1 MWSSTDTSQWLFNV
15 STSQSVS
22 YINVRDSDATGSYAP
37 IDASTGGISTG
48 SFNVNWTWPS
58 VGINISGGSDMRTG
72 DTVTVA
78 VNNTPYPAKTGTI
91 SAVDGT
97 WTITSV
103 TVGANA
109 IVTVWVVTATAGNQ
123 STAVTKYDN
132 TGPITGMVLNQN
144 VLSIGSAD
152 NASLTVTNLGQYDWN
167 NDTKIMHTAN
177 SGVLTVDG
185 GGQYTNE
192 KIDILSGNTF
202 TINGGASESLTTIN
216 IDINGAL
223 VSTGAGAINVSGNW
237 TNSGTFTAGSSTV
250 TYNAAAGGQT
260 IGGVTYNNLT
270 LSNTSGTNTAGGN
283 LVVNGTLDT
292 AAGGTLDMTA
302 SYTLSGT
309 LGTITNNGT
318 ISTAVPTTTSAVPIP
333 SGKSWGGTIIYAAA
347 TGAQTIVAGTYN
359 NLTLSNTS
367 GTNTAGG
374 NLVVNVTLTTTNGGT
389 LDMVTYDLGVTN
401 VTNAGTIKTQST
413 SATPLTTCKTWGGT
427 VQYDRAGI
435 QGIAVGTYNNLTLAG
450 TSAKTFQVGTTTVN
464 GILSMEGTA
473 TAALTGT
480 LTYGAAATLQYN
492 TATGRTAG
500 AAEWITPFTATGGI
514 IIANTGAITLNADK
528 VLNASV
534 PLTINSGAALSSG
547 NYALTI
553 GGDWTNNGGAFTPG
567 TGTVTFNGTGAQ
579 AINGTASSQAFYN
592 IIIAK
597 TAGQT
602 LSVSGSTTTLTVQDL
617 TET

>member
-58 VGINISGGSDMRTG
+58 VDINISGGSDMRTG
-72 DTVTVA
+72 DTVRVA

-103 TVGANA
+103 KIGANA

-152 NASLTVTNLGQYDWN
+152 NASLTVTNIGQYDWN

-185 GGQYTNE
+185 GGQYTDE

-202 TINGGASESLTTIN
+202 TINGGASESLSTIN

-309 LGTITNNGT
+309 LGTITNNGA
-318 ISTAVPTTTSAVPIP
+318 ISTTNTASATPIP
-333 SGKSWGGTIIYAAA
+333 SGKTWGGTITYAAT

-359 NLTLSNTS
+359 NLNLNNGS
-367 GTNTAGG
+367 GTDTAGG
-374 NLVVNVTLTTTNGGT
+374 NLVVNGTFIILYSGGT
-389 LDMVTYDLGVTN
+389 LDM
-401 VTNAGTIKTQST
+401 
-413 SATPLTTCKTWGGT
+413 
-427 VQYDRAGI
+427 
-435 QGIAVGTYNNLTLAG
+435 
-450 TSAKTFQVGTTTVN
+450 
-464 GILSMEGTA
+464 
-473 TAALTGT
+473 TGS
-480 LTYGAAATLQYN
+480 Y
-492 TATGRTAG
+492 
-500 AAEWITPFTATGGI
+500 
-514 IIANTGAITLNADK
+514 
-528 VLNASV
+528 
-534 PLTINSGAALSSG
+534 
-547 NYALTI
+547 
-553 GGDWTNNGGAFTPG
+553 
-567 TGTVTFNGTGAQ
+567 
-579 AINGTASSQAFYN
+579 
-592 IIIAK
+592 
-597 TAGQT
+597 T
-602 LSVSGSTTTLTVQDL
+602 LSVTFGTIN
-617 TET
+617 